1 MTNFAEIKVGL
12 TAPASKDKLIEI
24 MSRGINMP
32 AAAKALAY
40 IAVQRMS
47 QNEVDAIA
55 GLALHAIGYVERK
68 DIDGLKKFLGDCQ
81 VPNQISDIIIT
92 GAQTLS
98 KEDKEEDAKE
108 PDAKNKTGK

>member
-1 MTNFAEIKVGL
+1 MTNFTDIKTGL

-24 MSRGINMP
+24 MARGINMP

-47 QNEVDAIA
+47 QTEVDAIA

-68 DIDGLKKFLGDCQ
+68 DIEGLKTFLVNCQ
-81 VPNQISDIIIT
+81 IPQQISDLIIT
-92 GAQTLS
+92 AAETLS
-98 KEDKEEDAKE
+98 KEPEKDADTDAK
-108 PDAKNKTGK
+108 DKTGE